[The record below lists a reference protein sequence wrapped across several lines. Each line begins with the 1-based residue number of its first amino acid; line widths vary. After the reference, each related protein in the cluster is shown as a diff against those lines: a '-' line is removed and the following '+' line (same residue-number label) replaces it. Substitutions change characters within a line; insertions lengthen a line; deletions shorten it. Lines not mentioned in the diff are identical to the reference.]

1 MNKNVK
7 TAVIVVGIAVL
18 AFMLMSFSK
27 KPAATPATLSDEDKN
42 LLFATA
48 KGPQPRGAQMALTEE
63 QEMALQAE
71 IQKERDYAMQK
82 IKEYG
87 LEAEYEAYLKS
98 RENEPLPS

>member
-27 KPAATPATLSDEDKN
+27 KPAAATLSDEDKN
-42 LLFATA
+42 NLFATA
-48 KGPQPRGAQMALTEE
+48 KGRPRGGAYIQLSEE
-63 QEMALQAE
+63 QEMAQNAARE
-71 IQKERDYAMQK
+71 KEYNEAMQK

-87 LEAEYEAYLKS
+87 LEAEFEAYLKAH
-98 RENEPLPS
+98 ENDPLPQ

>member
-27 KPAATPATLSDEDKN
+27 KPAAATLSDEDKN
-42 LLFATA
+42 NLFATA

-98 RENEPLPS
+98 RENEPLLP

>member
-27 KPAATPATLSDEDKN
+27 KPAAAATLSDEDKN

-63 QEMALQAE
+63 LQAE

-98 RENEPLPS
+98 RENEALPS

>member
-1 MNKNVK
+1 
-7 TAVIVVGIAVL
+7 VVGIAVL
-18 AFMLMSFSK
+18 AFALMSFAK
-27 KPAATPATLSDEDKN
+27 KSAVKAPLSDEEKN
-42 LLFATA
+42 NLFATA